1 MSFVMADFYKRFVD
15 EELDSEGRL
24 KSFKL
29 DLPENFNFSYDVIDE
44 LAKNVPD
51 KVAMQWVNEEGEE
64 HIFTY
69 KDLSEKSSQ
78 VANMMLA
85 HGVKKGDFVMA
96 VLKRHY
102 EFWFLAYGLMKIG
115 AILVPAT
122 CQLKKKD
129 YVYRFDAASI
139 SYIVATAE
147 DDVPNQVDSALEQ
160 YSGMKEK
167 FITHGAK
174 EGWIDF
180 LSEMDK
186 YPKTFERI
194 ETHVT
199 ESMLMYFSSG
209 TTGYP
214 KWYCTSIHWLRHTL
228 SLLSTGTTL
237 MRTHCTLLFLRQ
249 VGQSVHGARCLVSLS
264 AVQQLLYMTSTDLFL
279 QTC

>member
-139 SYIVATAE
+139 
-147 DDVPNQVDSALEQ
+147 
-160 YSGMKEK
+160 
-167 FITHGAK
+167 
-174 EGWIDF
+174 
-180 LSEMDK
+180 
-186 YPKTFERI
+186 
-194 ETHVT
+194 
-199 ESMLMYFSSG
+199 
-209 TTGYP
+209 
-214 KWYCTSIHWLRHTL
+214 L
-228 SLLSTGTTL
+228 SLI
-237 MRTHCTLLFLRQ
+237 HI
-249 VGQSVHGARCLVSLS
+249 
-264 AVQQLLYMTSTDLFL
+264 
-279 QTC
+279 

>member
-96 VLKRHY
+96 GV
-102 EFWFLAYGLMKIG
+102 F
-115 AILVPAT
+115 
-122 CQLKKKD
+122 
-129 YVYRFDAASI
+129 S
-139 SYIVATAE
+139 
-147 DDVPNQVDSALEQ
+147 
-160 YSGMKEK
+160 
-167 FITHGAK
+167 
-174 EGWIDF
+174 DF
-180 LSEMDK
+180 
-186 YPKTFERI
+186 Y
-194 ETHVT
+194 
-199 ESMLMYFSSG
+199 
-209 TTGYP
+209 
-214 KWYCTSIHWLRHTL
+214 
-228 SLLSTGTTL
+228 
-237 MRTHCTLLFLRQ
+237 
-249 VGQSVHGARCLVSLS
+249 
-264 AVQQLLYMTSTDLFL
+264 
-279 QTC
+279 

>member
-96 VLKRHY
+96 
-102 EFWFLAYGLMKIG
+102 GL
-115 AILVPAT
+115 
-122 CQLKKKD
+122 
-129 YVYRFDAASI
+129 
-139 SYIVATAE
+139 
-147 DDVPNQVDSALEQ
+147 
-160 YSGMKEK
+160 
-167 FITHGAK
+167 
-174 EGWIDF
+174 
-180 LSEMDK
+180 
-186 YPKTFERI
+186 
-194 ETHVT
+194 
-199 ESMLMYFSSG
+199 
-209 TTGYP
+209 
-214 KWYCTSIHWLRHTL
+214 
-228 SLLSTGTTL
+228 
-237 MRTHCTLLFLRQ
+237 
-249 VGQSVHGARCLVSLS
+249 
-264 AVQQLLYMTSTDLFL
+264 
-279 QTC
+279 

>member
-96 VLKRHY
+96 VLKRV
-102 EFWFLAYGLMKIG
+102 
-115 AILVPAT
+115 LVP
-122 CQLKKKD
+122 CLW
-129 YVYRFDAASI
+129 
-139 SYIVATAE
+139 SYE
-147 DDVPNQVDSALEQ
+147 DRR
-160 YSGMKEK
+160 
-167 FITHGAK
+167 
-174 EGWIDF
+174 
-180 LSEMDK
+180 
-186 YPKTFERI
+186 YP
-194 ETHVT
+194 
-199 ESMLMYFSSG
+199 
-209 TTGYP
+209 
-214 KWYCTSIHWLRHTL
+214 CA
-228 SLLSTGTTL
+228 
-237 MRTHCTLLFLRQ
+237 CN
-249 VGQSVHGARCLVSLS
+249 LS
-264 AVQQLLYMTSTDLFL
+264 AQEKRLCLPL
-279 QTC
+279 

>member
-147 DDVPNQVDSALEQ
+147 DDVPNQVDRALEQ

-174 EGWIDF
+174 DGWIDF

-186 YPKTFERI
+186 YPKTF
-194 ETHVT
+194 
-199 ESMLMYFSSG
+199 
-209 TTGYP
+209 
-214 KWYCTSIHWLRHTL
+214 
-228 SLLSTGTTL
+228 
-237 MRTHCTLLFLRQ
+237 
-249 VGQSVHGARCLVSLS
+249 
-264 AVQQLLYMTSTDLFL
+264 
-279 QTC
+279 

>member
-122 CQLKKKD
+122 CQLKKKTM
-129 YVYRFDAASI
+129 F
-139 SYIVATAE
+139 TA
-147 DDVPNQVDSALEQ
+147 L
-160 YSGMKEK
+160 
-167 FITHGAK
+167 T
-174 EGWIDF
+174 
-180 LSEMDK
+180 L
-186 YPKTFERI
+186 
-194 ETHVT
+194 
-199 ESMLMYFSSG
+199 L
-209 TTGYP
+209 
-214 KWYCTSIHWLRHTL
+214 L
-228 SLLSTGTTL
+228 SLISWQLRRTMFLIRWIPLLNST
-237 MRTHCTLLFLRQ
+237 
-249 VGQSVHGARCLVSLS
+249 A
-264 AVQQLLYMTSTDLFL
+264 A
-279 QTC
+279 

>member
-51 KVAMQWVNEEGEE
+51 KVAMQWVNEDGEE

-167 FITHGAK
+167 FITAL
-174 EGWIDF
+174 F
-180 LSEMDK
+180 
-186 YPKTFERI
+186 
-194 ETHVT
+194 T
-199 ESMLMYFSSG
+199 E
-209 TTGYP
+209 
-214 KWYCTSIHWLRHTL
+214 
-228 SLLSTGTTL
+228 
-237 MRTHCTLLFLRQ
+237 
-249 VGQSVHGARCLVSLS
+249 
-264 AVQQLLYMTSTDLFL
+264 
-279 QTC
+279 